1 MKFKHHVIQIIPSL
15 AQNGMMSQPYH
26 QGKTHQKL
34 IGCRAID
41 KKNLSKFSHFYQ
53 LIIHNQL
60 K

>member
-1 MKFKHHVIQIIPSL
+1 MIFKHHVIQIIPSL

-41 KKNLSKFSHFYQ
+41 KKNLSKFSHF
-53 LIIHNQL
+53 
-60 K
+60 